1 MNKVFRAHP
10 LMILNFLKPFLF
22 ILLIP
27 VVRGLIQY
35 AASGEYDSILKFEIV
50 LSVVLF
56 VIGLLRWWCF
66 KLILNEEKHTITVI
80 SGLFFRRTAKIN
92 VDRLSSVQTKQ
103 NPIEFIF
110 RAVTFRIN
118 TEAGNLDK
126 ADYEFKL
133 SMKSAKMVSTLLYG
147 KGENK
152 KIRFSLFK
160 IAILAATTSSAFTGM
175 LVGVPLIYRAG
186 NLLEIA
192 ISDMLINEI
201 NNVSQK
207 IETYFPPVVN
217 AICLVFLTS
226 YLISFL
232 YSLFKYINFRLRLG
246 EDKLEIRSGF
256 FVRTRT
262 AFKKAAINN
271 VRIEQSFLM
280 LLLKRFAMRVS
291 VGGYGESKS
300 RSEVVIPLEKGQEIR
315 KHFAEYLPF
324 FKCDTGVFIKPRA
337 TAVNRSR
344 FLFFPTIYFIT
355 AVVLAI
361 ILGNR
366 FDDFDRFALFCLW
379 VVGVLII
386 IHAWFC
392 LFECFKGKVDFGE
405 NVFIRSRKGFKTCEL
420 YCPKENVGEIKLVRF
435 PADMW
440 HHTCRLRI
448 TVRSERADSLRVRH
462 LDYETVKKTV
472 NEYFNINA

>member
-10 LMILNFLKPFLF
+10 LMIFNFLKPFLF
-22 ILLIP
+22 VLLIP

-35 AASGEYDSILKFEIV
+35 AANGEYDSILKFEIL
-50 LSVVLF
+50 LSVALF
-56 VIGLLRWWCF
+56 IVGLLRWWCF

-92 VDRLSSVQTKQ
+92 IDRLSSVQTKQ

-147 KGENK
+147 KGETK

-217 AICLVFLTS
+217 AISLVFLGS

-232 YSLFKYINFRLRLG
+232 YSLLKYLNFRLRLG
-246 EDKLEIRSGF
+246 DDKLEIRSGF

-280 LLLKRFAMRVS
+280 MLLKRFAMRVS

-324 FKCDTGVFIKPRA
+324 FKCDTGVFIKPRP

-344 FLFFPTIYFIT
+344 FLFFPTVYFIT

-366 FDDFDRFALFCLW
+366 FDDFDRFAVFCLW
-379 VVGVLII
+379 VVGTIII

-420 YCPKENVGEIKLVRF
+420 YCPKENVGEIRLVRF

-440 HHTCRLRI
+440 HNTCRLRI
-448 TVRSERADSLRVRH
+448 TVRSERADSLCVRH

-472 NEYFNINA
+472 NEYFNINV

>member
-10 LMILNFLKPFLF
+10 LMIFNFLKPFLF
-22 ILLIP
+22 VLLIP
-27 VVRGLIQY
+27 VVRGVIQY

-50 LSVVLF
+50 LSIVLF
-56 VIGLLRWWCF
+56 VIGCLRWWCF
-66 KLILNEEKHTITVI
+66 KLILNEEKHTITVV

-92 VDRLSSVQTKQ
+92 VDKLSSVQTKQ
-103 NPIEFIF
+103 NPLEFIF

-118 TEAGNLDK
+118 TEAGNLNK

-133 SMKSAKMVSTLLYG
+133 STKSAKMVSTLLYG
-147 KGENK
+147 KGDNK

-160 IAILAATTSSAFTGM
+160 IAILAATTSSAFTGII
-175 LVGVPLIYRAG
+175 VGVPLIYRAG

-201 NNVSQK
+201 NNVSNK

-217 AICLVFLTS
+217 AISLVFLGS

-232 YSLFKYINFRLRLG
+232 YSLFKYLNFRLRLG
-246 EDKLEIRSGF
+246 QDKMEIRSGF

-280 LLLKRFAMRVS
+280 MLLRRFAMRVS

-315 KHFAEYLPF
+315 NHFAEYLPF
-324 FKCDTGVFIKPRA
+324 FKCDTGVFIKPRP

-344 FLFFPTIYFIT
+344 FLFFPTIYFIV
-355 AVVLAI
+355 AVVSAI
-361 ILGNR
+361 ILGSR

-379 VVGVLII
+379 IVGTIII

-420 YCPKENVGEIKLVRF
+420 YCPKEKVGEVKLVRF

-448 TVRSERADSLRVRH
+448 TVRSERADSLCVRH
-462 LDYETVKKTV
+462 LDYDTVKKTV
-472 NEYFNINA
+472 YEYFNINE

>member
-1 MNKVFRAHP
+1 MNKTFRAHP
-10 LMILNFLKPFLF
+10 LMIFNFLKPFLF
-22 ILLIP
+22 VLLIP
-27 VVRGLIQY
+27 VVRGVIQY
-35 AASGEYDSILKFEIV
+35 ASSGEYDSILYFEVMLLI
-50 LSVVLF
+50 SLF

-66 KLILNEEKHTITVI
+66 KLILNEEKHTITVV
-80 SGLFFRRTAKIN
+80 SGLFFRKTAKIN
-92 VDRLSSVQTKQ
+92 VERLSSVQTKQ
-103 NPIEFIF
+103 NPLEFVC

-118 TEAGNLDK
+118 TEAGKRDK

-133 SMKSAKMVSTLLYG
+133 SVKAAKNVSTLLYG
-147 KGENK
+147 KGEQK

-160 IAILAATTSSAFTGM
+160 IAVLAATTSSAFTGII
-175 LVGVPLIYRAG
+175 VGVPLIYRAG

-207 IETYFPPVVN
+207 IQTYFPPVVN
-217 AICLVFLTS
+217 AISLVFLGS

-232 YSLFKYINFRLRLG
+232 YSLFNYLNFQLCLG
-246 EDKLEIRSGF
+246 KDKMEIRSGL

-262 AFKKAAINN
+262 AFKKSAINN

-280 LLLKRFAMRVS
+280 LILRRFAMRVS
-291 VGGYGESKS
+291 VGGYGESKG

-324 FKCDTGVFIKPRA
+324 FKCDTGIFIKPRA

-344 FLFFPTIYFIT
+344 FLFFPTVYFIIT
-355 AVVLAI
+355 VVLAI
-361 ILGNR
+361 ILGIR
-366 FDDFDRFALFCLW
+366 FEDFTRFIVFLLW
-379 VVGVLII
+379 IVGTMIF

-405 NVFIRSRKGFKTCEL
+405 NIFIRSRRGFKTCEL

-440 HHTCRLRI
+440 HNTCRLRV
-448 TVRSERADSLRVRH
+448 TVRSERADSLCVRH
-462 LDYETVKKTV
+462 LDYATVKK
-472 NEYFNINA
+472 NIIEYFNINA

>member
-1 MNKVFRAHP
+1 MNKTFRAHP
-10 LMILNFLKPFLF
+10 LMIFNFLKPFLF
-22 ILLIP
+22 VLLIP

-35 AASGEYDSILKFEIV
+35 AASGEYDSILYFEVV
-50 LSVVLF
+50 LLIALF
-56 VIGLLRWWCF
+56 VIGLMRWWCF
-66 KLILNEEKHTITVI
+66 KLILNEERHAITVV
-80 SGLFFRRTAKIN
+80 SGLFFRRRAKIN
-92 VDRLSSVQTKQ
+92 IDKLSSVQTKQ
-103 NPIEFIF
+103 NPLEFICQ
-110 RAVTFRIN
+110 AVTFRLN
-118 TEAGNLDK
+118 TEAGNIDK

-133 SMKSAKMVSTLLYG
+133 SVKSAKKVSTLLYG
-147 KGENK
+147 KGDNK

-160 IAILAATTSSAFTGM
+160 IAVLAATTSSAFTGI

-207 IETYFPPVVN
+207 IQTYFPPVVN
-217 AICLVFLTS
+217 AISLVFLGS
-226 YLISFL
+226 YLFSFL
-232 YSLFKYINFRLRLG
+232 YSLFNYLNFQLMLG
-246 EDKLEIRSGF
+246 QDKMEIRSGL

-280 LLLKRFAMRVS
+280 LLLRRFAMRVS
-291 VGGYGESKS
+291 VGGYGESKG

-324 FKCDTGVFIKPRA
+324 FKCDTGVYIKPRP
-337 TAVNRSR
+337 TSINRSR
-344 FLFFPTIYFIT
+344 FLFFPMGYFIC
-355 AVVLAI
+355 AVVLATI
-361 ILGNR
+361 IGLR
-366 FDDFDRFALFCLW
+366 FDDFTRFVIFSLW
-379 VVGVLII
+379 VICTLIF

-405 NVFIRSRKGFKTCEL
+405 NVFIRSRRGFKTCEL
-420 YCPKENVGEIKLVRF
+420 YCPKENVGEVKLVRF

-448 TVRSERADSLRVRH
+448 TVRSERADSLCVRH
-462 LDYETVKKTV
+462 LDYDTVKQTV

>member
-10 LMILNFLKPFLF
+10 LMIFNFLKPFLF
-22 ILLIP
+22 VLLIP

-50 LSVVLF
+50 LSVALF

-103 NPIEFIF
+103 NPLEFIF

-118 TEAGNLDK
+118 TEAGNIGK

-133 SMKSAKMVSTLLYG
+133 SMKSAKAVSTLLYG
-147 KGENK
+147 KGDNK

-160 IAILAATTSSAFTGM
+160 IAVLAATTSSAFTGI

-201 NNVSQK
+201 NNVSNK

-217 AICLVFLTS
+217 AISLVFLGS

-232 YSLFKYINFRLRLG
+232 YSLFKYLNFRLRLG
-246 EDKLEIRSGF
+246 QDKMEIRSGF

-280 LLLKRFAMRVS
+280 LLLRRFAMRVS

-324 FKCDTGVFIKPRA
+324 FKCDTGVFIKPRP

-344 FLFFPTIYFIT
+344 FLFFPTIYFIS
-355 AVVLAI
+355 AVVLTI

-379 VVGVLII
+379 VVGTLII

-420 YCPKENVGEIKLVRF
+420 YCPKENVGEVKLVRF

-448 TVRSERADSLRVRH
+448 TVRSERADSLCVRH

-472 NEYFNINA
+472 NEYFEINA

>member
-1 MNKVFRAHP
+1 MNKTFRAHP
-10 LMILNFLKPFLF
+10 LMIFNFLKPFLF
-22 ILLIP
+22 VLLIP
-27 VVRGLIQY
+27 VVRGIIQY
-35 AASGEYDSILKFEIV
+35 AAHGEYDSILYFEVMLLIA
-50 LSVVLF
+50 LF

-66 KLILNEEKHTITVI
+66 KLILNEEKHTITVV
-80 SGLFFRRTAKIN
+80 SGLIFRRTAKIN

-103 NPIEFIF
+103 NPLEFIC

-118 TEAGNLDK
+118 TEAGNIDK

-133 SMKSAKMVSTLLYG
+133 SVKSAKNVSTLLYG
-147 KGENK
+147 KGEQK
-152 KIRFSLFK
+152 KIRFSIFK
-160 IAILAATTSSAFTGM
+160 IAVLAATTSSAFTGI

-192 ISDMLINEI
+192 VSDMLINEI

-217 AICLVFLTS
+217 AISLVFLGS
-226 YLISFL
+226 YLFSFF
-232 YSLFKYINFRLRLG
+232 YSLFNYLNFQLRLG
-246 EDKLEIRSGF
+246 EDKMEIRSGL

-291 VGGYGESKS
+291 VGGYGESKG

-315 KHFAEYLPF
+315 NHFAEYLPF
-324 FKCDTGVFIKPRA
+324 FKCDTGVYIKPRA
-337 TAVNRSR
+337 TAINRSR
-344 FLFFPTIYFIT
+344 FLFFPTIYFIV
-355 AVVLAI
+355 ASVSAI
-361 ILGNR
+361 ILGIR
-366 FDDFDRFALFCLW
+366 FEDFTRFIIFSLW
-379 VVGVLII
+379 VVGTLIF

-392 LFECFKGKVDFGE
+392 LFECFKGKIDFGE
-405 NVFIRSRKGFKTCEL
+405 NIFIRSRKGLKTCEL

-435 PADMW
+435 PADIW
-440 HHTCRLRI
+440 HHTCRLRV
-448 TVRSERADSLRVRH
+448 TVRSERADSLCVRH
-462 LDYETVKKTV
+462 LDYATVKNIV
-472 NEYFNINA
+472 NEYFNINV

>member
-10 LMILNFLKPFLF
+10 LMIFNFLKPFLF
-22 ILLIP
+22 VLLIP

-50 LSVVLF
+50 LSVALF

-103 NPIEFIF
+103 NPLEFIF

-118 TEAGNLDK
+118 TEAGNIGK

-133 SMKSAKMVSTLLYG
+133 SMKSAKAVSTLLYG
-147 KGENK
+147 KGDNK

-160 IAILAATTSSAFTGM
+160 IAVLAATTSSAFTGI

-201 NNVSQK
+201 NNVSNK

-217 AICLVFLTS
+217 AISLVFLGS

-232 YSLFKYINFRLRLG
+232 YSLFKYLNFRLRLG
-246 EDKLEIRSGF
+246 QDKMEIRSGF

-262 AFKKAAINN
+262 AFKKTAINN

-280 LLLKRFAMRVS
+280 LLLRRFAMRVS

-324 FKCDTGVFIKPRA
+324 FKCDTGVFIKPRP

-344 FLFFPTIYFIT
+344 FLFFPTIYFIS
-355 AVVLAI
+355 AVVLTI

-379 VVGVLII
+379 VVGTLII

-420 YCPKENVGEIKLVRF
+420 YCPKENVGEVKLVRF

-448 TVRSERADSLRVRH
+448 TVRSERADSLCVRH

-472 NEYFNINA
+472 NEYFEINA

>member
-10 LMILNFLKPFLF
+10 LMIFNFLKPFLF
-22 ILLIP
+22 VLLIP

-50 LSVVLF
+50 LSVALF
-56 VIGLLRWWCF
+56 VIGFLRWWCF

-103 NPIEFIF
+103 NPLEFIF

-118 TEAGNLDK
+118 TEAGNIGK

-133 SMKSAKMVSTLLYG
+133 SMKSAKAVSTLLYG
-147 KGENK
+147 KGDNK

-160 IAILAATTSSAFTGM
+160 IAVLAATTSSAFTGI

-201 NNVSQK
+201 NNVSNK

-217 AICLVFLTS
+217 AISLVFLGS

-232 YSLFKYINFRLRLG
+232 YSLFKYLNFRLRLG
-246 EDKLEIRSGF
+246 QDKMEIRSGF

-280 LLLKRFAMRVS
+280 LLLRRFAMRVS

-324 FKCDTGVFIKPRA
+324 FKCDTGVFIKPRP

-344 FLFFPTIYFIT
+344 FLFFPTIYFIS
-355 AVVLAI
+355 AVVLTI

-379 VVGVLII
+379 VVGTLII

-420 YCPKENVGEIKLVRF
+420 YCPKENVGEVKLVRF

-448 TVRSERADSLRVRH
+448 TVRSERADSLCVRH

-472 NEYFNINA
+472 NEYFEINA

>member
-10 LMILNFLKPFLF
+10 LMIFNFLKPFLF
-22 ILLIP
+22 VLLIP
-27 VVRGLIQY
+27 VVRGIIQY

-50 LSVVLF
+50 LSVALF
-56 VIGLLRWWCF
+56 IVGLLRWWCF

-92 VDRLSSVQTKQ
+92 IDKLSSVQTKQ

-147 KGENK
+147 KGETK

-217 AICLVFLTS
+217 AISLVFLGS

-232 YSLFKYINFRLRLG
+232 YSLLKYLNFRLRLG
-246 EDKLEIRSGF
+246 DDKLEIRSGF

-280 LLLKRFAMRVS
+280 MLLKRFAMRVS

-324 FKCDTGVFIKPRA
+324 FKCDTGVFIKPRP

-344 FLFFPTIYFIT
+344 FLFFPTVYFIT

-366 FDDFDRFALFCLW
+366 FDDFDRFAVFCLW
-379 VVGVLII
+379 VVGTIII

-420 YCPKENVGEIKLVRF
+420 YCPKENVGEIRLVRF

-440 HHTCRLRI
+440 HNTCRLRI
-448 TVRSERADSLRVRH
+448 TVRSERADSLCVRH

-472 NEYFNINA
+472 NEYFNINV